1 MGNCCTKNSL
11 AVVEPQETIGKK
23 QKKFIQCNKKPND
36 EWVLYTKT
44 NNKWANTKWAPKLDE
59 KIKTYAAR
67 IERQSHEVLPTIGR
81 RERELFLRE
90 KFLTFLPLD
99 VQKKLKS
106 TGVSKWD
113 EIVENTARILQTTN
127 N

>member
-1 MGNCCTKNSL
+1 MGNCCVKKSSPVNESVKTS
-11 AVVEPQETIGKK
+11 EKK
-23 QKKFIQCNKKPND
+23 QKKFKQYNKKPHD
-36 EWVLYTKT
+36 EWVLYTKA
-44 NNKWANTKWAPKLDE
+44 NNKWINTKWAPKLDE

-90 KFLTFLPLD
+90 KFLAFLPLD

-106 TGVSKWD
+106 TGANKWE
-113 EIVENTARILQTTN
+113 EIVEDTARILETTKK
-127 N
+127 